1 MTLPSTAQEALVL
14 IPWRKEEGEED
25 EEEEEE
31 EEEEEGEE
39 SNAPICL
46 FLWQCKH
53 LDLYS
58 RDLSRTGK
66 WNKANL

>member
-1 MTLPSTAQEALVL
+1 
-14 IPWRKEEGEED
+14 
-25 EEEEEE
+25 
-31 EEEEEGEE
+31 
-39 SNAPICL
+39 L

-66 WNKANL
+66 RNKANL